1 MTWYTS
7 RRRKQPLFLCGF
19 AFLTVVGTGVFA
31 SAGAASGGPSASTG
45 GGAGTIAVQWVSI
58 KIDVSSPNRV
68 SVVEKYRFSSPVS
81 VIERAG
87 FLYLND
93 PCAPV
98 ESISLR
104 AGQDEIQF
112 EQQSRGSWAFL
123 FLRTPPPQETPW
135 TLEISYDVS
144 LREADAPIP
153 VLLPA
158 SLLEATAGAGR
169 GLIEVEVNA
178 ASSDQ
183 FTVALPQIPLVD
195 PSGRWRRT
203 FLAIPSLVSLQW
215 KEGVAVQT
223 SQTCRQGT
231 REVGLFNWN
240 FYGFLASLLLYVVL
254 YFVWAGRRN
263 TKEVG
268 VAGR

>member
-1 MTWYTS
+1 MPRYTS
-7 RRRKQPLFLCGF
+7 RRRKQRLFLCGF
-19 AFLTVVGTGVFA
+19 AFLTVVGTGAFS
-31 SAGAASGGPSASTG
+31 SAGAASLGSSASTG
-45 GGAGTIAVQWVSI
+45 GGAGTIAVHRVSI

-68 SVVEKYRFSSPVS
+68 SVVEEYRFSSPVS

-112 EQQSRGSWAFL
+112 EQQYRGSWAFL

-135 TLEISYDVS
+135 TLEISYDVF

-153 VLLPA
+153 VLLPGS
-158 SLLEATAGAGR
+158 SLVSTGAGP

-178 ASSDQ
+178 ESSDQ
-183 FTVALPQIPLVD
+183 FTVPLPQIPLID

-240 FYGFLASLLLYVVL
+240 FYGFLASLMLYIVL
-254 YFVWAGRRN
+254 YFVWAGRSN

-268 VAGR
+268 AAGR